1 MKRLRVC
8 TLLNRWRHTH
18 GFGVHSPMAYAFL
31 ENIVR
36 LPYACYADARYASR
50 EERLLH
56 RIAARMNPETVYFD
70 SGVPDALREAVLD
83 ADSRFSMLDCVDE
96 SSGRL
101 LAVFGSNPDSGQ
113 LRAASACIDA
123 IVYMAD
129 APAADPDA
137 LCVGRSTGILFRSPR
152 KAILIASPRMAFVT
166 YDICL

>member
-8 TLLNRWRHTH
+8 PLLNRWRHTR

-36 LPYACYADARYASR
+36 LPYACYADARYASH

-56 RIAARMNPETVYFD
+56 RIAARMAPETVYFD
-70 SGVPDALREAVLD
+70 SGIPDSLREAVLD
-83 ADSRFSMLDCVDE
+83 ADSRLEVLDFVPE
-96 SSGRL
+96 SPGRL
-101 LAVFGSNPDSGQ
+101 LAVFGSDPDYGQ
-113 LRAASACIDA
+113 LRAAFACGNA

-129 APAADPDA
+129 APAADPDV
-137 LCVGRSTGILFRSPR
+137 LCAGRSTGILFRSPR
-152 KAILIASPRMAFVT
+152 KALLIASPRMAFVT